1 MIHRASINLWAGDY
15 AKYRALS
22 AVHELTKTQRL
33 TGVYKYLSSLR
44 SVVESSLNS
53 SRLVVI
59 SFARRS

>member
-22 AVHELTKTQRL
+22 AVHD
-33 TGVYKYLSSLR
+33 VCKYLSSLR
-44 SVVESSLNS
+44 SVVESSLDS
-53 SRLVVI
+53 SHLAVI